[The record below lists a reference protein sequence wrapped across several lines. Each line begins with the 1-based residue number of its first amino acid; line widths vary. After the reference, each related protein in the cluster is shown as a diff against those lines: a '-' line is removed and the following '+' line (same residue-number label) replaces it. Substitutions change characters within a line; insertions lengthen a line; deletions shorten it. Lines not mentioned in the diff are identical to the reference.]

1 MRESSVVEK
10 SKVGRRDNMSKNIVY
25 MDNSATTIQAREVT
39 AAVMKSLESDFA
51 NPSSLHELGRKTQ
64 NEVGKA
70 RSIIAAELGV
80 DSKGIVFTSGGTE
93 SINTVILGAADALKR
108 KGRRIITT
116 KIEHPA
122 VLESCKRLESRG
134 FEVIY
139 LEVDRYGFPD
149 LDMYRK
155 ALTGDVILVCVM
167 AVNNEIGTVLPV
179 REMCADAHRSGALF
193 HVDAVQAFGKI
204 DLTGCGADFISVSGH
219 KIHGPKGVGAFYA
232 GGGAK
237 FNPLILGGGQEK
249 GRRSGTENVNGIIG
263 FGKAAEL
270 TGEERKREESSKSVN
285 DSGSAAGSGGAESRE
300 NRNGGYVWSLRQRL
314 INGLRNNIGD
324 IKVNG
329 PKKRGEVSDYI
340 LNVSFLGTRGEV
352 ILHALEADGIYVSTG
367 SACSSNKRGQSHV
380 LRAAGC
386 TDREIESAIRFSLS
400 RYNTAGEIDYTVER
414 VAAAVARFRKLGSFR

>member
-1 MRESSVVEK
+1 M
-10 SKVGRRDNMSKNIVY
+10 Y

-39 AAVMKSLESDFA
+39 AAIMKSLESDFA
-51 NPSSLHELGRKTQ
+51 NPSSLHELGRKAQ

-80 DSKGIVFTSGGTE
+80 DSKEIVFTSGGTE
-93 SINTVILGAADALKR
+93 SINTVILGVGDALKR

-122 VLESCKRLESRG
+122 VLESCRRLESRG

-139 LEVDRYGFPD
+139 LDVDRYGFPD

-204 DLTGCGADFISVSGH
+204 DLTGCDADFISVSAH

-232 GGGAK
+232 SGRAK
-237 FNPLILGGGQEK
+237 FIPLILGGGQEK

-263 FGKAAEL
+263 FGKAVEL
-270 TGEERKREESSKSVN
+270 MREDRNGEKSSNPVN
-285 DSGSAAGSGGAESRE
+285 DPGSAAGSGGAESRE

-314 INGLRNNIGD
+314 ITGLRNNIGD

-329 PKKRGEVSDYI
+329 PEKRGEVSDHI

-386 TDREIESAIRFSLS
+386 TDREIESAIRFSLN

>member
-1 MRESSVVEK
+1 
-10 SKVGRRDNMSKNIVY
+10 MSKNIVY

-39 AAVMKSLESDFA
+39 AAIMKSLESDFA
-51 NPSSLHELGRKTQ
+51 NPSSLHELGRKAQ
-64 NEVGKA
+64 NEVSKA

-139 LEVDRYGFPD
+139 LDVDRYGFPD

-179 REMCADAHRSGALF
+179 REMCADARRSGALF
-193 HVDAVQAFGKI
+193 HIDAVQAFGKI
-204 DLTGCGADFISVSGH
+204 DLTGCDADFISVSAH

-232 GGGAK
+232 SGRAK
-237 FNPLILGGGQEK
+237 FIPLILGGGQEK

-263 FGKAAEL
+263 FGKAVEL
-270 TGEERKREESSKSVN
+270 MREDRNGEKSSNPVN
-285 DSGSAAGSGGAESRE
+285 DPGSAAGSGGAESRE

-314 INGLRNNIGD
+314 ITGLRNNIGD

-329 PKKRGEVSDYI
+329 PEKRGEVSDHI

-386 TDREIESAIRFSLS
+386 TDREIESAIRFSLN

>member
-1 MRESSVVEK
+1 M
-10 SKVGRRDNMSKNIVY
+10 Y

-39 AAVMKSLESDFA
+39 AAIMKSLESDFA
-51 NPSSLHELGRKTQ
+51 NPSSLHELGRKAQ
-64 NEVGKA
+64 NEVSKA

-139 LEVDRYGFPD
+139 LDVDGYGFPD

-179 REMCADAHRSGALF
+179 REMCADARRSGALF
-193 HVDAVQAFGKI
+193 HIDAVQAFGKI
-204 DLTGCGADFISVSGH
+204 DLTGCDADFISVSAH

-270 TGEERKREESSKSVN
+270 TEKERKREKSSKSVN
-285 DSGSAAGSGGAESRE
+285 DSGSAAGSDGAESRE
-300 NRNGGYVWSLRQRL
+300 NRNGDYVWSLRQRL

-329 PKKRGEVSDYI
+329 PEKRGEVSDYI

-386 TDREIESAIRFSLS
+386 TDREIESAIRFSLN

-414 VAAAVARFRKLGSFR
+414 VAAAVTRFRKLGSFR

>member
-1 MRESSVVEK
+1 
-10 SKVGRRDNMSKNIVY
+10 MSKNIVY
-25 MDNSATTIQAREVT
+25 MDNSATTMQAKEVT

-93 SINTVILGAADALKR
+93 SINTVILGVGDALKR

-139 LEVDRYGFPD
+139 LDVDRYGFPD
-149 LDMYRK
+149 LDIYRK

-179 REMCADAHRSGALF
+179 REMCADARRSGALF
-193 HVDAVQAFGKI
+193 HIDAVQAFGKI
-204 DLTGCGADFISVSGH
+204 DLTGCGADFISVSSH

-232 GGGAK
+232 SGRAK

-300 NRNGGYVWSLRQRL
+300 NRNGDYVWRLRQRL

-329 PKKRGEVSDYI
+329 PEKRGEVSDYI

-414 VAAAVARFRKLGSFR
+414 VAAAVTRFRKLGSFR

>member
-1 MRESSVVEK
+1 M
-10 SKVGRRDNMSKNIVY
+10 Y

-39 AAVMKSLESDFA
+39 AAIMKSLESDFA
-51 NPSSLHELGRKTQ
+51 NPSSLHELGRKAQ
-64 NEVGKA
+64 NEVSKA

-139 LEVDRYGFPD
+139 LDVDRYGFPD

-204 DLTGCGADFISVSGH
+204 DLTGCGADFISVSSH

-270 TGEERKREESSKSVN
+270 TEEERKREKSSKSVN
-285 DSGSAAGSGGAESRE
+285 DSGSAAGSGGAESQE

-329 PKKRGEVSDYI
+329 PEKRGDVSDHI

-352 ILHALEADGIYVSTG
+352 ILHALETDGIYVSTG

-386 TDREIESAIRFSLS
+386 TEREIESAIRFSLG

-414 VAAAVARFRKLGSFR
+414 VAAAVTRFRKLGSFR

>member
-1 MRESSVVEK
+1 
-10 SKVGRRDNMSKNIVY
+10 MSKNIVY

-93 SINTVILGAADALKR
+93 SINTVILGVGDALKR

-122 VLESCKRLESRG
+122 VLESCRHLESRG

-139 LEVDRYGFPD
+139 LDVDRCGFPD

-155 ALTGDVILVCVM
+155 ALNGDVILVCVM

-179 REMCADAHRSGALF
+179 REMCSDAHRSGALF

-263 FGKAAEL
+263 FGKAVEL
-270 TGEERKREESSKSVN
+270 TEEERKREKSSKSVN
-285 DSGSAAGSGGAESRE
+285 DPGSAAGSDGAESRE

-314 INGLRNNIGD
+314 ITGLRNNIGD

-329 PKKRGEVSDYI
+329 PEKRGEVSDHI